1 MTVSKTRYGRF
12 GTALWTWLCFDSDL
26 TTLLGHVATT
36 TERIFISSG
45 HITETPKPY
54 LGLLPSHIGNA
65 LEDVDAGILETNV
78 LCEAYSKS
86 AQARENSLEIIAA
99 VEALAAQNA
108 TTMVDASFSSNNIQT
123 VGIRSLGLT
132 VSGESV
138 GDIHSGVYLS
148 ACVLRIRWRDML

>member
-12 GTALWTWLCFDSDL
+12 GTALRAWLVSDIDL
-26 TTLLGHVATT
+26 TTLVGHVDTT
-36 TERIFISSG
+36 AERIFISSG
-45 HITETPKPY
+45 HITGTPKPY
-54 LGLLPSHIGNA
+54 LGLLPDHIGNA
-65 LEDVDAGILETNV
+65 IEEVDAGILETNV
-78 LCEAYSKS
+78 LCEAYSNS

-108 TTMVDASFSSNNIQT
+108 TTMEDASFSSSNIQT

-138 GDIHSGVYLS
+138 GDVHSGVYLS
-148 ACVLRIRWRDML
+148 SCVLRIRWRDTL